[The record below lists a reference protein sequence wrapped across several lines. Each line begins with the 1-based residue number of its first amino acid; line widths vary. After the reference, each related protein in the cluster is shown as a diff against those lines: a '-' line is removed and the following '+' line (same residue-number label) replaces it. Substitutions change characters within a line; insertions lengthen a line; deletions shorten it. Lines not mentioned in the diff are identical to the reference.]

1 MKIISVYGPNNND
14 RSFFNNL
21 DYILGVDPGIPTVV
35 GGDWNLTVSTIEDE
49 NNIDIINMPNPPSVL
64 RSRWLNEICI
74 NHNFQI
80 RLGPYIPLRET
91 THTFHG
97 LTLTID
103 LVLTFLSYQMLY

>member
-74 NHNFQI
+74 NHNFSDPF
-80 RLGPYIPLRET
+80 R
-91 THTFHG
+91 
-97 LTLTID
+97 TLHPVKRDYT
-103 LVLTFLSYQMLY
+103 LHSTG